1 MNNDWSAEQKMQQF
15 QIISAQFLEQK
26 TTATEDREEK
36 LTLTQIADKIIDRL
50 DNEERRPQKA
60 SRDLSPV
67 HLKDHQKMRQ
77 EIARLK
83 KIWGESQINDAEYIN
98 SLSYL
103 VEFHQHFFD
112 RGGVLEKPDST
123 KGNK

>member
-1 MNNDWSAEQKMQQF
+1 MNNDWSAEQKKQQF

-26 TTATEDREEK
+26 TTSTGDREEK
-36 LTLTQIADKIIDRL
+36 LTLAQIADKIIDRL
-50 DNEERRPQKA
+50 DNEERRPQKT
-60 SRDLSPV
+60 SGDLSPV

-77 EIARLK
+77 EITRLE
-83 KIWGESQINDAEYIN
+83 KIWRESQINDTEYIN
-98 SLSYL
+98 SLSYM

-112 RGGVLEKPDST
+112 RGGVSEKPDST

>member
-1 MNNDWSAEQKMQQF
+1 MNNDWSAEQKKQQF

-26 TTATEDREEK
+26 TTSTGDREEK
-36 LTLTQIADKIIDRL
+36 LTLAQIADKIIDRL
-50 DNEERRPQKA
+50 DNEERLLPKTA
-60 SRDLSPV
+60 GNLSPV

-77 EIARLK
+77 EITRLE
-83 KIWGESQINDAEYIN
+83 KIWRESQINDTEYIN

-112 RGGVLEKPDST
+112 RGGILEKPVST